1 MKKTLFLTLFVLC
14 SFMFAQDKP
23 AYLLYDKASKAT
35 TYQELL
41 QKAAAADVVLFGE
54 THNNP
59 ISHWLQLQLTKDLH
73 KAKNGKLVLGA
84 EMFEA
89 DVQLVINEY
98 LSGYIKE
105 SNFEKEARLWDNY
118 ATDYKPVMT
127 FAKQNQIPFIATNV
141 PRRYAAAVA
150 AAGAS
155 ILEKAEAYPKANYFP
170 PLPLEVDME
179 LPSYK
184 NMMTMMGAGMRGEPS
199 NFVAAQ
205 AIKDATMAYKISQNA
220 KTGAC
225 FLHLNGAYHS
235 DNYEGI
241 VWYLKKYNSSLKVLT
256 ITTLEQEDI
265 SKIEEQN
272 KAKADFLI
280 CVPNDMTKT
289 Y

>member
-1 MKKTLFLTLFVLC
+1 MKNLLLIFCLFLSTTVFT
-14 SFMFAQDKP
+14 QDKP
-23 AYLLYDKASKAT
+23 AYLLYNKEGKAT

-41 QKAAAADVVLFGE
+41 QKAQAADVVLFGE

-73 KAKNGKLVLGA
+73 KATQGKLALGA

-118 ATDYKPVMT
+118 ATDYKPLMT
-127 FAKQNQIPFIATNV
+127 FAKQNQLPFIATNI

-150 AAGAS
+150 ANGAAT
-155 ILEKAEAYPKANYFP
+155 LDKADGYVKANYFP
-170 PLPLEVDME
+170 PLPLEVNME

-184 NMMTMMGAGMRGEPS
+184 NMLGMMGAGMRGEPT

-205 AIKDATMAYKISQNA
+205 AVKDATMAYKIMQNA
-220 KTGAC
+220 KKGTC
-225 FLHLNGAYHS
+225 FLHFNGAYHS

-241 VWYLKKYNSSLKVLT
+241 VWYLKKYNPSLNILT
-256 ITTLEQEDI
+256 ISTLEQEDI
-265 SKIEEQN
+265 QAIEDKN
-272 KAKADFLI
+272 KAKADFMI
-280 CVPNDMTKT
+280 CTPADMTKT